1 MPEATATTT
10 IRRDDDRRTFSWRT
24 VVHGFARSRRRQG
37 RRCNEGEPVFTD
49 WHHPWLFFL
58 AVSTM
63 LLSCLDAFLTLQ
75 LLDRGAYEANPLMAS
90 VMGSSVIAFT
100 STKMAMTGLGIL
112 ALVFLARS
120 RFMNQMRTGIF
131 LTGIFSMYAC
141 LVCYELVYLMAL
153 H

>member
-1 MPEATATTT
+1 MPDATATTT
-10 IRRDDDRRTFSWRT
+10 IRREDDRRNLSWRT

-37 RRCNEGEPVFTD
+37 RRCDEDEPVFTD

-75 LLDRGAYEANPLMAS
+75 LLDRGAYEANPIMAS
-90 VMGSSVIAFT
+90 ALGGSVLTFT
-100 STKMAMTGLGIL
+100 SSKMAMTGLGIL

-120 RFMNQMRTGIF
+120 RFMNQVRTGVF